1 MWNLYRAELQ
11 KTVGNKWVTGFLL
24 WIFPVGALG
33 VLVFVSLLALAMENF
48 AQNFFAEPPLWTD
61 TVIAVWGF
69 PTNTLVQMLLLG
81 LTAVTFAGEYQWGT
95 WKNILPR
102 HRRPALI
109 GVKFLTLGTLVVFSF
124 VLMSIIVGLGFAVL
138 TRIADVPY
146 GPAISAAVLRQFTGD
161 YALNAALAFITVLIT
176 AVYAAFAAM
185 LMRSMV
191 GGIVVG
197 LGFVIIE
204 PVTAF
209 LFMPLAAWLEWDW
222 LLHIFRFTPTYN
234 VNNISSWV
242 RFDTP
247 TNLSHFFFEMRNL
260 TPPVDSVTFSL
271 TVLAVWLVVGIGLI
285 LVLFKR
291 QDITG

>member
-11 KTVGNKWVTGFLL
+11 KTVGNRWVVGFLL

-48 AQNFFAEPPLWTD
+48 AQNFFTTPPLWTD
-61 TVIAVWGF
+61 TVIAVWSF

-102 HRRPALI
+102 HRRMALI

-124 VLMSIIVGLGFAVL
+124 VLMSIIVGFGFGVL
-138 TRIADVPY
+138 TRIVDVPY
-146 GPAISAAVLRQFTGD
+146 GPALSATVLREFAAD
-161 YALNAALAFITVLIT
+161 YTLNATLAFVTVLIT

-197 LGFVIIE
+197 LFIVIVE

-209 LFMPLAAWLEWDW
+209 LFMPIAAWMEWDW
-222 LLHIFRFTPTYN
+222 LLHIVRFTPTYN

-242 RFDTP
+242 RFDVP
-247 TNLSHFFFEMRNL
+247 TNLSNFFFEMRGL
-260 TPPVDSVTFSL
+260 TPPVDSVAFSL
-271 TVLAVWLVVGIGLI
+271 TVLAIWLAVGLSLI
-285 LVLFKR
+285 LVLFDR

>member
-1 MWNLYRAELQ
+1 MWNLFRAELQ
-11 KTVGNKWVTGFLL
+11 KTVGNKWVAGFLL
-24 WIFPVGALG
+24 WIFPVGALAAI
-33 VLVFVSLLALAMENF
+33 LVTTLLALLVDSLAENMF
-48 AQNFFAEPPLWTD
+48 VDPPLWTD
-61 TVIAVWGF
+61 TAITVWNL
-69 PTNTLVQMLLLG
+69 PTNILVQMLLLG

-95 WKNILPR
+95 WKNIIPR

-109 GVKFLTLGTLVVFSF
+109 GVKFLTLGMLVVFAF

-146 GPAISAAVLRQFTGD
+146 GPALSTVVLRQFAGD
-161 YALNAALAFITVLIT
+161 YALNATLAFIAVLIT

-222 LLHIFRFTPTYN
+222 LLHIVRFTPTYN
-234 VNNISSWV
+234 VSNIHSWAQS
-242 RFDTP
+242 DAP
-247 TNLSHFFFEMRNL
+247 TQLSQFFFEMRGL
-260 TPPVDSVTFSL
+260 TPPVDSVAFSL
-271 TVLAVWLVVGIGLI
+271 TVLAAWLVVGIGLI
-285 LVLFKR
+285 LVLFQR